1 MTSALYTSLSAFI
14 IVWLSLNVIKTRR
27 ERKISIG
34 DGEDTRLRIAIAAQ
48 LNAVE
53 YIPIA
58 LLLLILL
65 EYNGANLV
73 VVHIFGLLLITGR
86 VIHASAIL
94 TENMNNRVR
103 GMQITI
109 WVLIGLAIANLLFLP
124 YNKYV

>member
-1 MTSALYTSLSAFI
+1 MTSALYASLSAFI

-34 DGEDTRLRIAIAAQ
+34 DGDDTRLRIAIAAQ

-124 YNKYV
+124 YDKYV

>member
-1 MTSALYTSLSAFI
+1 MYGSISGFI
-14 IVWLSLNVIKTRR
+14 IVWLSLNVIKTRL
-27 ERKISIG
+27 ERNIIIV

-124 YNKYV
+124 YDKYV

>member
-1 MTSALYTSLSAFI
+1 MTSALYASLSAFI

-124 YNKYV
+124 YDKYV